1 MVQYNKV
8 NLHLTNLQLKKIQ
21 DAVKNNNGATI
32 RLSNKSFNKNQLL
45 HELYLTEKQMTKRI
59 DKIENNMSTDVKL
72 SKVQINKILK
82 EGRNLGKL
90 LMGFLP
96 KLIKPA
102 ISLGKNILA
111 PLGLSAAMS
120 ATDAA
125 IQKKMY
131 GSGNATL
138 IISDN
143 DMNDMI
149 KIVKALEE
157 HDILIKGITKTIKNE
172 TKEQKGGFLTMLL
185 GTLVLHYLVIYY
197 LERDYTELVME
208 CAELAMD

>member
-1 MVQYNKV
+1 MTK
-8 NLHLTNLQLKKIQ
+8 LTEK
-21 DAVKNNNGATI
+21 VKNN
-32 RLSNKSFNKNQLL
+32 L
-45 HELYLTEKQMTKRI
+45 
-59 DKIENNMSTDVKL
+59 STDIKL
-72 SKVQINKILK
+72 RKVQINKIIK
-82 EGRNLGKL
+82 EGSNLGKL

-125 IQKKMY
+125 IRKKMY
-131 GSGNATL
+131 GSGATTL

-157 HDILIKGITKTIKNE
+157 HDILLKGITKTIKNE
-172 TKEQKGGFLTMLL
+172 TKEQRGRFLIMLL
-185 GTLVLHYLVIYY
+185 GILGASLLGNLLTGKGMYRTGYGMY
-197 LERDYTELVME
+197 RTGYGF
-208 CAELAMD
+208 